1 MFLPPFGGP
10 VECAVPDATRQE
22 FRHAFLAGV
31 IIEAVGIALSDG
43 PALIGAPGRTIVAA
57 RVPDRDEAVIGIQG
71 IALPD
76 VPIDSSA
83 IQQVVRRGRSLF
95 PPPPCSTV
103 AGLAAL
109 FALHGI
115 DDT

>member
-43 PALIGAPGRTIVAA
+43 PALIGDPGRKIVAA
-57 RVPDRDEAVIGIQG
+57 RVADRDEAAIGIAG

-76 VPIDSSA
+76 VAIDRA
-83 IQQVVRRGRSLF
+83 AFKEFGERGEIGRASWRERV
-95 PPPPCSTV
+95 CQYV
-103 AGLAAL
+103 
-109 FALHGI
+109 
-115 DDT
+115 